1 MTMTKTRSLA
11 LLLGAALL
19 ASCGDSA
26 VQVIAGPLTGSRVR
40 FFNFG
45 VNAPGVYFYA
55 NDTKMTAIAATG
67 ATTNAAGVS
76 SGGTESVTG
85 TIYGGVGSSG
95 FYASIVPGSYKLSG
109 KIAAATDN
117 GLIVS
122 SVTTNIATG
131 KNYSFY
137 MSGFY
142 DATAKT
148 VEGFVVEDPFTETF
162 DWTNANVRF
171 VNAISNSSPMT
182 LYAKNTTTLVEVPVG
197 AIVAYKGAGAFTAL
211 PQAVYDLSTRV
222 AGSTTSTIVRTAV
235 SFNAGRTYTISA
247 RGDIT
252 IVSTT
257 LTNRPVLDNTTNR

>member
-1 MTMTKTRSLA
+1 MTKTRSLA

-55 NDTKMTAIAATG
+55 NDTKMTAIGPTG
-67 ATTNAAGVS
+67 ATTLNGVS
-76 SGGTESVTG
+76 TGGTESVTG

-95 FYASIVPGSYKLSG
+95 FYSDIAPGSYKLSG
-109 KIAAATDN
+109 KIAAATDY

-122 SVTTNIATG
+122 SLTTTIAAS

-148 VEGFVVEDPFTETF
+148 VEGFIVEDPFPDTF
-162 DWTNANVRF
+162 DWANASVRF
-171 VNAISNSSPMT
+171 VNAISNSSPMI
-182 LYAKNTTTLVEVPVG
+182 LFAKNTTTGVEVPVG
-197 AIVAYKGAGAFTAL
+197 SLVAYKGAGAFAAL
-211 PQAVYDLSTRV
+211 PQAVYDLSTRT
-222 AGSTTSTIVRTAV
+222 AGSSTNTIVRTAV

-257 LTNRPVLDNTTNR
+257 LTNRPFLDNTTNR